1 MKRFCLSVLVL
12 MAVSS
17 FPLSV
22 PNLHAQENSLPYA
35 TFAEFQTAL
44 DQAVASGDIDPF
56 WETILATG
64 QMPFIWDHICV
75 FLYRGDVS
83 KVEWRG
89 DFSGWE
95 STPMTLGEQQGDT
108 DLWML
113 VKLFP
118 LDARLDYKI
127 VLNDSEWILD
137 PLNPYQQLGGFG
149 PNSELR
155 MPEYVYPVDTIPR
168 DDIEKGTLSEQVI
181 VTSSNMGN
189 KNAYRV
195 YTPADYANLDTLP
208 VIYVTDGH
216 EYANDQMGSM
226 VTVLDNLIAES
237 KIRPVVAVFIDPRN
251 PDSPTI
257 NRRESQYITNSK
269 FGAFLAEELVPIIDM
284 EYKTDARPEA
294 RAILGTSLG
303 GLNSA
308 YMGLNH
314 SDVFGLLAIQSPAL
328 WVATRVIDAY
338 EELDRLPLK
347 IFMSQ
352 GSFWDDIENT
362 RRLRDIFE
370 AKGYPIMFIETPDG
384 HSWGNW
390 RALLDDLLIYFF
402 GNEKN

>member
-12 MAVSS
+12 VAALS

-22 PNLHAQENSLPYA
+22 PKLHAQENYA

-56 WETILATG
+56 WETIVASG
-64 QMPFIWDHICV
+64 QMPLIWDHICV
-75 FLYRGDVS
+75 FLYRGDAS

-127 VLNDSEWILD
+127 VLNGSEWILD

-155 MPEYVYPVDTIPR
+155 MPEFIYPADTIPR
-168 DDIEKGTLSEQVI
+168 DDIAKGKVDEQVVI
-181 VTSSNMGN
+181 TSSNLGY
-189 KNAYRV
+189 KIAYRV

-208 VIYVTDGH
+208 VIYVTDGQ
-216 EYANDQMGSM
+216 EYAHDQMGSM
-226 VTVLDNLIAES
+226 VTVLDNLIADAQ
-237 KIRPVVAVFIDPRN
+237 IQPVIAVFVDPRN
-251 PDSPTI
+251 PDSPTS
-257 NRRESQYITNSK
+257 NRRESQYITNDD
-269 FGAFLAEELVPIIDM
+269 FGAFLAEELVPAIDAT
-284 EYKTDARPEA
+284 YKTDPRPEA

-308 YMGLNH
+308 YMGLTH
-314 SDVFGLLAIQSPAL
+314 SEVFGLLAIQSPAF
-328 WVATRVIDAY
+328 WVDTTVVDAY

-352 GSFWDDIENT
+352 GSIWDDIENT
-362 RRLRDIFE
+362 RRLRDIFG

-390 RALLDDLLIYFF
+390 RTLLDDLLIYFF